1 VLLLVA
7 LAARRP
13 FQNYLD
19 GKRMQTAA
27 REAEAKR
34 QALLRSLP
42 VQLQQRLIE
51 LHRRSHKLLETSEQT
66 DPLVAESNRGTIQHL
81 EEVYLQL
88 LQAKNN
94 LAGAHIQDTAD
105 QVDSD
110 LAKIEGQVELL
121 LRNAA
126 LETEPSTITS
136 DIEMESRLP
145 NAGRTSGPNAS
156 GPIASK

>member
-1 VLLLVA
+1 LLVA

-19 GKRMQTAA
+19 EKRMQTVA

-42 VQLQQRLIE
+42 VALQQRLIE
-51 LHRRSHKLLETSEQT
+51 LHRRSHKLLETSERT

-94 LAGAHIQDTAD
+94 LAGAHIQDTAE

-110 LAKIEGQVELL
+110 LAKIEAQVESL

-126 LETEPSTITS
+126 VESEPSTITS

-145 NAGRTSGPNAS
+145 DAARTSRPNAL
-156 GPIASK
+156 GQ